1 MTLPFYIT
9 DQSFFFILPPS
20 TDDTVTL
27 DTIKSIQPKIH
38 RKISSLFNC
47 IWEIQIKECEDNL
60 IMRAPYEQQEAGVSI
75 SIYDDEDECSDKT
88 FVCHMVFCKKLRRG
102 KQQNRIYYQIY
113 VQNIK
118 RFIRNRVGLYDKQ
131 K

>member
-1 MTLPFYIT
+1 
-9 DQSFFFILPPS
+9 
-20 TDDTVTL
+20 
-27 DTIKSIQPKIH
+27 
-38 RKISSLFNC
+38 
-47 IWEIQIKECEDNL
+47 
-60 IMRAPYEQQEAGVSI
+60 MRAPYEQQEAGVSI

-113 VQNIK
+113 VPNIN
-118 RFIRNRVGLYDKQ
+118 RVIRNRVGLYDKL